1 MMCFDV
7 NVVVVVFLFVYLCE
21 CMSRERNDLKKK
33 QTRKIDS
40 LCFHS
45 SDEEKIKYMVI
56 LI

>member
-7 NVVVVVFLFVYLCE
+7 NVVVDFLFVYLCE
-21 CMSRERNDLKKK
+21 CMSRERNDLKKNK
-33 QTRKIDS
+33 TRKIDS